1 MSQPAQREG
10 GRRRFARAL
19 AALVS
24 GPLVFML
31 YFAFAYGAHSLLCAL
46 LGDPGRMMTWLLL
59 IGAGIS
65 LAVLA
70 AMAMA
75 VAPGREQDERRFES
89 RTACSLILLYAI
101 AILWTGAA
109 AVSITPCD
117 LLR

>member
-1 MSQPAQREG
+1 MSHPAQRAD
-10 GRRRFARAL
+10 GRRRFTRAL

-46 LGDPGRMMTWLLL
+46 PGDPGRMMTWLLL

-75 VAPGREQDERRFES
+75 VAPGRAQDERRFES
-89 RTACSLILLYAI
+89 RTACSLILLSAV
-101 AILWTGAA
+101 AVVWTGAA
-109 AVSITPCD
+109 AAFITRCA